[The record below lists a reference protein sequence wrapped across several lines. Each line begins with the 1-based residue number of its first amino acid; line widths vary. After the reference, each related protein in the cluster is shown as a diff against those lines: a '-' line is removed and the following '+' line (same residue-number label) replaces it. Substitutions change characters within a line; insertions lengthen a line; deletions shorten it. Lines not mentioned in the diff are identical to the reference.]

1 MQRIQR
7 PHSFTFTFPFY
18 QAYTMANPP
27 PSGVYAPVVTFFV
40 PKSASN
46 YSANVPPLDLET
58 QAKHSIH
65 LAKCGLRG
73 LVVLGSTGEAVAIDN
88 AERITLLKHIRQ
100 ELEKAGYHDYPLIAG
115 TATQSIEDTLIQLR
129 DAKDCGCQWGLV
141 LAPGYFAPA
150 VTQEG
155 LIAWYTAIADRSPIP
170 IMM

>member
-1 MQRIQR
+1 
-7 PHSFTFTFPFY
+7 
-18 QAYTMANPP
+18 MATPP
-27 PSGVYAPVVTFFV
+27 PPGVYAPVVTFFAS
-40 PKSASN
+40 KSASN
-46 YSANVPPLDLET
+46 YSADAPPLDLDT
-58 QAKHSIH
+58 QAQHSIH

-73 LVVLGSTGEAVAIDN
+73 LVVLGSTGEAVAITN
-88 AERITLLKHIRQ
+88 PERIKILKHVRQ

-115 TATQSIEDTLIQLR
+115 TATQSIEETLQQLR

-155 LIAWYTAIADRSPIP
+155 LISWYTAIADRSPIP